1 MIQQESQNVWGYGR
15 GMARTVARVT
25 YIVPDGVTPDPDNP
39 DFYTTLGPMKFTKL
53 AGDGEWQVDLDVAGP
68 TYIRYAAAR
77 ILYSSS
83 PGFQAHVTID
93 DSDPD
98 VPPGSRLR
106 VQVWDVSGGG
116 APDDAANLE
125 DDAALCIQV
134 IVNQPGEPRYAF
146 GAALPGAPVPAPMP
160 PPPPDDDR
168 PPPRIL

>member
-1 MIQQESQNVWGYGR
+1 MIQQESQTVWGYGR
-15 GMARTVARVT
+15 GMVRTVARVT
-25 YIVPDGVTPDPDNP
+25 YIVPPATIPDPDNP

-106 VQVWDVSGGG
+106 VQVWNVSGGG
-116 APDDAANLE
+116 GADVAANLE

-134 IVNQPGEPRYAF
+134 IVNQPGEPKYST
-146 GAALPGAPVPAPMP
+146 GPGIILAAPAPAP
-160 PPPPDDDR
+160 RPPPDDDGGTR
-168 PPPRIL
+168 

>member
-1 MIQQESQNVWGYGR
+1 MIQQESQTVWGYGR
-15 GMARTVARVT
+15 GMVRTVARVT
-25 YIVPDGVTPDPDNP
+25 YIVPAGEPADPDNP

-53 AGDGEWQVDLDVAGP
+53 AGDGAWQGDLDVAGP
-68 TYIRYAAAR
+68 SYIRYAAAR

-98 VPPGSRLR
+98 VPLGSRLR

-116 APDDAANLE
+116 APDVAANLE

-134 IVNQPGEPRYAF
+134 IVNQPGQPKF
-146 GAALPGAPVPAPMP
+146 STGPGVPVAAAPAPLP
-160 PPPPDDDR
+160 PPEFDPG
-168 PPPRIL
+168 PRVL

>member
-1 MIQQESQNVWGYGR
+1 MIQQESQTVWGYGR
-15 GMARTVARVT
+15 GMVRTVARVT
-25 YIVPDGVTPDPDNP
+25 YIVPPATLPDPDNP

-53 AGDGEWQVDLDVAGP
+53 AGDGEWQVDLDVASP

-77 ILYSSS
+77 ILYSSN

-98 VPPGSRLR
+98 VPLGSRLR

-116 APDDAANLE
+116 APDVAANLE

-134 IVNQPGEPRYAF
+134 IVNQPGEPKYST
-146 GAALPGAPVPAPMP
+146 GPGVPVAAPAPAP
-160 PPPPDDDR
+160 RPPPDDDGGTR
-168 PPPRIL
+168 

>member
-1 MIQQESQNVWGYGR
+1 MIQQESQTVWGYGR
-15 GMARTVARVT
+15 GMVRTVARVT
-25 YIVPDGVTPDPDNP
+25 YIVPPATIPDPGNP

-116 APDDAANLE
+116 APDVAANLE

-134 IVNQPGEPRYAF
+134 IVNQPGEPKYST
-146 GAALPGAPVPAPMP
+146 GPGVPVAAPAPAP
-160 PPPPDDDR
+160 RPPPDDDGGTR
-168 PPPRIL
+168 

>member
-1 MIQQESQNVWGYGR
+1 MIQQESQTVWGYGR
-15 GMARTVARVT
+15 GMVRTVARVT
-25 YIVPDGVTPDPDNP
+25 YIVPDGEPADPDNP

-77 ILYSSS
+77 ILYSSN

-98 VPPGSRLR
+98 VPLGSRLR

-116 APDDAANLE
+116 APDVAANLE

-134 IVNQPGEPRYAF
+134 IVNQPGEPKYST
-146 GAALPGAPVPAPMP
+146 GPGVPVAAPAPAP
-160 PPPPDDDR
+160 RPPPDDDGGTR
-168 PPPRIL
+168 